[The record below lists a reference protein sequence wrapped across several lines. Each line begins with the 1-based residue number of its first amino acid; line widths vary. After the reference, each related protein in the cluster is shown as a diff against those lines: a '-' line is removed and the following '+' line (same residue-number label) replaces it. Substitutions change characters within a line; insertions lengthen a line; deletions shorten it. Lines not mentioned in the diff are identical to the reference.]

1 MYGEVPGAPGNWMGK
16 EKAVWSQVPLALLL
30 LLPKR
35 PALRRPRCPWRMPGL
50 GLCSSRAGG
59 RQWIQFP
66 PSPALESVP
75 DRFLSSVA
83 SSPRSTSLKRQ
94 QATGLSAETTR
105 PVLTGDHLCPLP
117 PGRAW
122 GSPSA
127 LGGRAWRAGF
137 SLTPPSDLGIASR
150 FRTRERGESSLKV
163 RDEGRCPGKY

>member
-1 MYGEVPGAPGNWMGK
+1 MGFCFVFFKKTLKRGRSFFPRRGVYGEVPGAPGNWASRMGK
-16 EKAVWSQVPLALLL
+16 EKAVWSQVPLALMP
-30 LLPKR
+30 LLPKC
-35 PALRRPRCPWRMPGL
+35 PALRRPRCPRRMPGL

-75 DRFLSSVA
+75 DRFLSRVA

-105 PVLTGDHLCPLP
+105 PVPTGDHPCPLP
-117 PGRAW
+117 PGRARGWRPAAQAW

-127 LGGRAWRAGF
+127 LGGR
-137 SLTPPSDLGIASR
+137 
-150 FRTRERGESSLKV
+150 GELV
-163 RDEGRCPGKY
+163 FH